1 MSNFLCPKRKCPMTK
16 MSKLLYFHNVM
27 SMTKMSKTKMSKMFR
42 RYRRKKG
49 NDEVGIVRPSEEISP
64 PSKIKL
70 VRKFVRLTFFVGL
83 TF

>member
-1 MSNFLCPKRKCPMTK
+1 MRG
-16 MSKLLYFHNVM
+16 LLKGAKISSILRYD
-27 SMTKMSKTKMSKMFR
+27 TPFR

-49 NDEVGIVRPSEEISP
+49 NDEVDIVRPSEEISP